1 MHELVIIHLDLHD
14 LGDTV
19 TVIASN
25 VRPCLIAWLFLLASV
40 CRLDP
45 SPCTQGSPTEARRSR
60 LSRNS
65 IIRQAVVAVA
75 DYDPRITA
83 STRGWLSQYG
93 LPN

>member
-14 LGDTV
+14 LSDTV
-19 TVIASN
+19 TVIASDA
-25 VRPCLIAWLFLLASV
+25 RAYLIAWLFLLASV

-45 SPCTQGSPTEARRSR
+45 SPCTQGSPAEARRSR

-65 IIRQAVVAVA
+65 TRRQAVVAVA
-75 DYDPRITA
+75 DYGPQITA
-83 STRGWLSQYG
+83 STRGWLSRYG